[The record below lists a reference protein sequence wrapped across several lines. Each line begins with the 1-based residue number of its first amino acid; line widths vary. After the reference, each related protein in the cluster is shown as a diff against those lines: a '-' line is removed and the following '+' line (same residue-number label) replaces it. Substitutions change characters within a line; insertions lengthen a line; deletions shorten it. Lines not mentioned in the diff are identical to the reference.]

1 MCRVRFAR
9 VSCPRLRFGL
19 PYEKPPPRITHNGL
33 TVYTVYIPPTVS
45 DCERDLAPEV
55 SFELGTQELRS
66 WNELGSAK

>member
-1 MCRVRFAR
+1 MNLGGTVLSRVYRSPAHAAQASHLFVGTFCSSRAP
-9 VSCPRLRFGL
+9 S
-19 PYEKPPPRITHNGL
+19 I
-33 TVYTVYIPPTVS
+33 S